1 MAAATQKLIDHISRH
16 IRLTQEDVALFDT
29 FWSTKTL
36 SKGEYLLRNGEVCR
50 TDNYVISGTLKAFY
64 INADSGDEEI
74 LYFAID
80 DWWATDIESF
90 RKQQPSIY
98 TIQALEKTELL
109 QINFHSFQRMLEQM
123 PKLERFFGIILEGY
137 LGTLQRRIVF
147 NNIYDAE
154 YRYLDFVRT
163 YPEMAAKIPQYL
175 IASYLGISAEFLSRI
190 RRKSNPH

>member
-123 PKLERFFGIILEGY
+123 PKLERYFRIILEGY

-147 NNIYDAE
+147 NN
-154 YRYLDFVRT
+154 
-163 YPEMAAKIPQYL
+163 M
-175 IASYLGISAEFLSRI
+175 
-190 RRKSNPH
+190 

>member
-123 PKLERFFGIILEGY
+123 PKLETFFRIILEGY

-147 NNIYDAE
+147 NN
-154 YRYLDFVRT
+154 
-163 YPEMAAKIPQYL
+163 M
-175 IASYLGISAEFLSRI
+175 
-190 RRKSNPH
+190 